1 MAVEDLS
8 SWVCPACQLSLA
20 TRFCPTCGELRP
32 GKHDLSL
39 VGLVEHVAETVGHLD
54 GRFLRSFR
62 MLVLRPG
69 SLTDAYWKGQRKPF
83 VGPLPLFLIANLVF
97 FALQSLAGAHV
108 FSTSLASHMSQQ
120 FYSGFAREAVA
131 NRLAELDATL
141 ASYAP
146 IFDHAVAI
154 NAKSFI
160 ILMVPPFGLLTLLLL
175 LRTRRPFVVHIV
187 FALHFCAFVLLMF
200 CLTLPVSYLLVRLG
214 ASGASGSTVDV
225 GLGLVQ
231 MSVYAIYLYS
241 ATRVVFGISGM
252 ARATAVAV
260 MVAASAG
267 IIVGYRFVVF
277 LLTLY
282 TTPV

>member
-1 MAVEDLS
+1 MVVEDLS
-8 SWVCPACQLSLA
+8 SWVCPTCQLPLA
-20 TRFCPTCGELRP
+20 TRFCPTCGEHRP
-32 GKHDLSL
+32 GKHDLTL
-39 VGLVEHVAETVGHLD
+39 VGLAEHMVETIAHLD
-54 GRFLRSFR
+54 GRFLRTFR
-62 MLVLRPG
+62 SLMLRPG
-69 SLTDAYWKGQRKPF
+69 SLTHAYWQGQRKPF

-97 FALQSLAGAHV
+97 FALQSLAHSHV
-108 FSTSLASHMSQQ
+108 FSTSLSSHMSQQ
-120 FYSGFAREAVA
+120 FYSGFAREAVV
-131 NRLAELDATL
+131 NRLADLHTTL

-146 IFDHAVAI
+146 SFDRAVAI

-187 FALHFCAFVLLMF
+187 FALHFCAFVLLLF
-200 CLTLPVSYLLVRLG
+200 CLALPVSYLLVRLG

-231 MSVYAIYLYS
+231 MSVYAIYLDS

-252 ARATAVAV
+252 PRAAAVAL

-282 TTPV
+282 TTSV